1 MRTLIALLMAVSLG
15 GCASVRVNGGHCPHF
30 WVDPSLHARSERQA
44 DFSLTRGRAG
54 PAEVGA
60 IVEEV
65 YEIFGCQNISL
76 VAQVGEGSFLGT
88 ALEIRL
94 PSATVSPALV
104 IQFREGGSQCPGFRV
119 VGVEVRDP
127 RFRTPEGVG
136 VGSTLGELRQR
147 YQVGR
152 LIQGEEGAY
161 NAEVAALEMS
171 FDFGGPFTDAS
182 KVTGVFLHPDPDW
195 VRLRKCPSGG

>member
-1 MRTLIALLMAVSLG
+1 MRALIALLMAVSLG
-15 GCASVRVNGGHCPHF
+15 GCTSVRVNGSHCPHF
-30 WVDPSLHARSERQA
+30 WVDPSLHARSERLA

-54 PAEVGA
+54 QVEVGA

-76 VAQVGEGSFLGT
+76 VAQAGEGSFLGT

-94 PSATVSPALV
+94 PSAAISPALV
-104 IQFREGGSQCPGFRV
+104 VQFREGGSPCLGFRV

-127 RFRTPEGVG
+127 RFRTPEGLG
-136 VGSTLGELRQR
+136 VGSTLGELRQH
-147 YQVGR
+147 YQLGQ

-161 NAEVAALEMS
+161 GTDVAALEMAFS
-171 FDFGGPFTDAS
+171 FGGPMTDAS
-182 KVTGVFLHPDPDW
+182 KVIAVYVSLDPDSIRQRW
-195 VRLRKCPSGG
+195 CPGG